1 MKALKQTASAAT
13 EDQISR
19 EGLREQVVNR
29 ILVAVFERKFP
40 SGSRLVVQRVAERF
54 GVSPTPVRE
63 ALVELAGLGV
73 VDLLP
78 NRGAVVR
85 PFGAEQLEQISQVR
99 RVLEMEACRSACGR
113 IAMPALLEMRSQLR
127 KLRKG
132 PQNDAWDRDARAADS
147 RLHILISESCRNP
160 RLAAEIMRYLR
171 LFRTIRNISHLRD
184 SWDNYRRSNDV
195 PEHLRI
201 VESLITGKPQRAA
214 SAMDRHIRSITRVL
228 CEVVFLN
235 SAAHAAAGKLLTD
248 RRVRR

>member
-1 MKALKQTASAAT
+1 MKEFKRIKVAPVA
-13 EDQISR
+13 DQISR
-19 EGLREQVVNR
+19 EGLRQQVVNR

-99 RVLEMEACRSACGR
+99 RVLEMEACRSACGLIPR
-113 IAMPALLEMRSQLR
+113 AALLKMRSQLR

-147 RLHILISESCRNP
+147 RLHILISDNCRNP

-201 VESLITGKPQRAA
+201 VEALIAEDSERAA
-214 SAMDRHIRSITRVL
+214 TAMDEHVRSITRVL
-228 CEVVFLN
+228 GEVVFPRISGN
-235 SAAHAAAGKLLTD
+235 APAKRLLTD